1 MKALTGHFEI
11 CCDALIAKSIER
23 NVSLK
28 CAMDLI
34 SGDVLQRGFYDHVS
48 RPQTIDGFASGGT
61 TGRRAFSQPNFLRDV
76 EAYAAAKRKRAAA

>member
-1 MKALTGHFEI
+1 MDRFEV
-11 CCDALIAKSIER
+11 CCEHLIAKAAER
-23 NVSLK
+23 NCSLK

-34 SGDVLQRGFYDHVS
+34 PADILQRGFYDHVS
-48 RPQTIDGFASGGT
+48 RPQTIDGYASGGN